1 MTNNLS
7 SLGELMGRRV
17 RQAGGMKDAII
28 RLKITLENSEPPI
41 WRRIEVAATTT
52 LKMLHPVIQ
61 AAMGWQNKH
70 LFHYEI
76 GGYRADGG
84 RVSFADLAESDIK
97 RFSYLY
103 DMGDSWEHDL
113 RIEKILPAD
122 PGALYPRY
130 IDGAGR
136 CPPEDVGG
144 IPGFCAFLDALAD
157 PNDPDHEDRLEW
169 NGGPFDENAIDED
182 QIREH
187 LAKIA
192 RRRQRRTSNPRTT

>member
-1 MTNNLS
+1 MAS
-7 SLGELMGRRV
+7 GI
-17 RQAGGMKDAII
+17 RQAHGMKDAII
-28 RLKITLENSEPPI
+28 RLKIILEDSEPPI
-41 WRRIEVAATTT
+41 WRRIEVKATTT
-52 LKMLHPVIQ
+52 LKMLHPIIQ
-61 AAMGWQNKH
+61 AAMGWENEH
-70 LFHYEI
+70 LFQFEVR
-76 GGYRADGG
+76 GYRAGG
-84 RVSFADLAESDIK
+84 GHASLADLIEAGLQH
-97 RFSYLY
+97 FTYLY

-144 IPGFCAFLDALAD
+144 IHGFYALLGALAD
-157 PNDPDHEDRLEW
+157 PNNPDHEDRLEW

-182 QIREH
+182 QIRKQ

-192 RRRQRRTSNPRTT
+192 RRKQRKTSNPGTAT

>member
-1 MTNNLS
+1 MS
-7 SLGELMGRRV
+7 
-17 RQAGGMKDAII
+17 DAIV
-28 RLKITLENSEPPI
+28 RLKITLEDTDPPI
-41 WRRIEVAATTT
+41 WRRIEVKAATT

-61 AAMGWQNKH
+61 AAMGWEDDH
-70 LFHYEI
+70 LFQFEI
-76 GGYRADGG
+76 GGYRANGG
-84 RVSFADLAESDIK
+84 RVSLADLAESDLK

-122 PGALYPRY
+122 PHALYPRY

-144 IPGFCAFLDALAD
+144 IPGFYAFLDALAD

-169 NGGPFDENAIDED
+169 NGGPFDEKAIDEE
-182 QIREH
+182 QIRKQ
-187 LAKIA
+187 LARIA
-192 RRRQRRTSNPRTT
+192 KRKLRKAASSKTLP